1 MDKELLKGNIDII
14 LLILISY
21 KPMYGYELGKEIKN
35 TTGEYY
41 ELGEGTMYLALKR
54 LEDKGFISS
63 YWEKI
68 DQKKMKRKYYKI
80 TDDGEEELKS
90 KLESWQAINILINKF
105 LCKKGDANIG

>member
-21 KPMYGYELGKEIKN
+21 KPMYGYELGKEIKS

-68 DQKKMKRKYYKI
+68 PQKNMKRKYYKL
-80 TDDGEEELKS
+80 TNEGQFELELK
-90 KLESWQAINILINKF
+90 LRSWQAINILINTF
-105 LCKKGDANIG
+105 LHKKGDGYNE

>member
-1 MDKELLKGNIDII
+1 MDTELLKGNIDII

-21 KPMYGYELGKEIKN
+21 KPMYGYELGKEIKS

-63 YWEKI
+63 YWQKI
-68 DQKKMKRKYYKI
+68 PQKNMNRKYYKI
-80 TDDGEEELKS
+80 TNDGLDKLKT

-105 LCKKGDANIG
+105 LNKKGDGHNE